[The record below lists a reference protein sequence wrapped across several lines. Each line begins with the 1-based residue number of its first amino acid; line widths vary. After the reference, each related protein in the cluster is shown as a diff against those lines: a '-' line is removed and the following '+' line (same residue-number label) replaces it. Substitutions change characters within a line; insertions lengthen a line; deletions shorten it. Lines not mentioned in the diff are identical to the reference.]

1 MNFKDKR
8 VAVIGMGRSGL
19 AAAKL
24 LNDLGAEVLVSDRKP
39 ASELEEGISQLEDS
53 LRRIPEG
60 SIRGRQIE
68 IETGRHSDRLIE
80 HAQLIVVSPGVSPT
94 IPLLC
99 RARRLQIPIISEIE
113 LAYSFLKAPVVA
125 VTGTNG
131 KTTTCSLISQILARD
146 GRSVALGGNT
156 GSPLSSLINGTFDI
170 VVAEISS
177 FQLEGISRFKPY
189 ISIILNITPDH
200 LDRYP
205 SFEDYARC
213 KARIL
218 ANQTEEDFAIL
229 SDDDEIVRKLA
240 LRTRARIISFSC
252 KHQLGAVVWL
262 GGDRIMAR
270 MSGVRQAATRPF
282 ERELLSLDD
291 VRIRGPHNVA
301 NVMAAA
307 ACALI
312 LGVEIG
318 NLRLAVREFK
328 GLEHR
333 LEPVASIEGKEFVN
347 DSKATNVDA
356 VVKSLQTFSQPIIL
370 IAGGRDKGSDYA
382 PLLPLIKKK
391 VKGLILVGEAKEKI
405 MQALPGFEPVQEA
418 RSMDDAVR
426 LAALRGQPGD
436 VILLSPACASYDM
449 FCNFEERGKAF
460 KEAVRRLAYEKGTS
474 PS

>member
-1 MNFKDKR
+1 MDLKDKR

-24 LNDLGAEVLVSDRKP
+24 LDDLGAEVLISDRKP
-39 ASELEEGISQLEDS
+39 ASELEESISQLEGR
-53 LRRIPEG
+53 LRRIPDG

-80 HAQLIVVSPGVSPT
+80 HAQLIVVSPGVPPT

-99 RARRLQIPIISEIE
+99 QARRLQIPIISEIE

-146 GRSVALGGNT
+146 GRSVAVGGNT
-156 GSPLSSLINGTFDI
+156 GLPLSSFVNGTFDI

-229 SDDDEIVRKLA
+229 SDDEEIVRKLA
-240 LRTRARIISFSC
+240 SRTRAQIVSFSC

-262 GGDRIMAR
+262 GGNRIMAR
-270 MSGVRQAATRPF
+270 MSGVRQ
-282 ERELLSLDD
+282 ELLSLDD
-291 VRIRGPHNVA
+291 VRIRGPHNAA
-301 NVMAAA
+301 NVLAAA

-312 LGVEIG
+312 LGVELG
-318 NLRLAVREFK
+318 NLRLAIREFK

-333 LEPVASIEGKEFVN
+333 LETVASIEGKEFVN

-370 IAGGRDKGSDYA
+370 VAGGRDKGSDYT

-391 VKGLILVGEAKEKI
+391 VKGLILIGEAKGKI
-405 MQALPGFEPVQEA
+405 RQALPGFEPVQEA

-426 LAALRGQPGD
+426 LAALQGQPGD

-460 KEAVRRLAYEKGTS
+460 KEAVRRLAYEKGASTS
-474 PS
+474 